1 MIKFYLKIQNNMLV
15 SNLLYI
21 VVSII
26 LMINI
31 IIRII
36 PEKFI
41 KVSHTISEAQ
51 IRCRVPSELYMYCDV
66 YLLVLFIILIFFT
79 LGIDF
84 NNSMEDIALAVGGS
98 KTNKLMVRKLI
109 SILTVYFC
117 LYVISFFNIY
127 FLYKKLLPS
136 NSIMLPIQEVL
147 LYSFVTNLFI
157 ISLSLFILFVSKD
170 IAISTSLITAYYLI
184 EEALWRCK
192 VTQTNGILGHIYQY
206 YDYEKGGLLKVKII
220 YIGISI
226 ILLLLTYRISQRKT
240 SYSIFSRLRKLS

>member
-1 MIKFYLKIQNNMLV
+1 MKIQNNMLV
-15 SNLLYI
+15 TNLLYI
-21 VVSII
+21 IVSII
-26 LMINI
+26 LMTNV

-36 PEKFI
+36 PQRFI
-41 KVSHTISEAQ
+41 KVSKAISEAP
-51 IRCRVPSELYMYCDV
+51 ISNKVPSELYMYCDV
-66 YLLVLFIILIFFT
+66 YLLILFIILIFFT

-109 SILTVYFC
+109 SILTVYLC
-117 LYVISFFNIY
+117 LYIISFLNIY

-136 NSIMLPIQEVL
+136 NTILLPVQEVL
-147 LYSFVTNLFI
+147 LYSFVTNMFI

-192 VTQTNGILGHIYQY
+192 ITQTNGILGHIYQY
-206 YDYEKGGLLKVKII
+206 YDYGKGGLLKVKMI
-220 YIGISI
+220 YMGISI
-226 ILLLLTYRISQRKT
+226 ILLLLTYKISQRKT
-240 SYSIFSRLRKLS
+240 NYSIFSRLRRLS